1 MQPNVTFKFEVFPQV
16 YPPSDD
22 SFLLAEHLSVGKGER
37 VLDMGTGCGIQGIV
51 ASKQG
56 GEVLAC
62 DISERAVEC
71 ASYNARLNRGDM
83 KVVRSDLFENIEG
96 NFDLIAFNPPYLISE
111 PSEPEDELKKA
122 WDGGRDGR
130 EVMDRFIS
138 EVGDYLDEGGR
149 VILLQS
155 SINGLEKTVSTFR
168 NLGFDTRVVAEK
180 NFFFE
185 RLYLLEGL
193 R

>member
-56 GEVLAC
+56 GKVLAC

-71 ASYNARLNRGDM
+71 ASYNARLNRVDM

-168 NLGFDTRVVAEK
+168 NFGFDTRVVAEK
-180 NFFFE
+180 NLFFE